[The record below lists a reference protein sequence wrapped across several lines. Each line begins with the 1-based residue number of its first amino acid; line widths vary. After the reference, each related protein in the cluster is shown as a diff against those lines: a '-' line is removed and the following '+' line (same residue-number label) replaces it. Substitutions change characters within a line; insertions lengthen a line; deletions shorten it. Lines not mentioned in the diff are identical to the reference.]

1 MDNLDELFGEVQ
13 SRQKETVLQPFDK
26 EAWASQKQKERADAY
41 ALIDSTAEK
50 MKCTG
55 ELFQTFLDV
64 QARFDRYS
72 VGNAILITAQKPDA
86 TRLADFDKWKEAGA
100 FVNKGAVGITV
111 LEPGSEYARED
122 GSTGVSYN
130 AKKVFDISQ
139 TNSKADPALTVTR
152 DERLMLKALISNAP
166 CEMKVSENLSEHL
179 NALYKPD
186 EKTILVRKGM
196 DGPSIFR
203 AISQELAHAR
213 MDGGDYRRSECA
225 NAAYCVSYILCK
237 RCGVSTDGM
246 FFRQMPEQY
255 TKMDTK
261 DFRAEL
267 GKIRSI
273 ANEITAE
280 INRVLEN
287 EKREKKGEAR

>member
-1 MDNLDELFGEVQ
+1 MTNYDDLFGEVQ
-13 SRQKETVLQPFDK
+13 TEPKEAVLQPFDK

-55 ELFQTFLDV
+55 ELFQSFLDV

-72 VGNAILITAQKPDA
+72 VGNAILITAQMPDA
-86 TRLADFDKWKEAGA
+86 TRLADYDKWKETGT

-111 LEPGSEYARED
+111 LEPGNEYERED

-139 TNSKADPALTVTR
+139 TNSKVSPPPTVTR
-152 DERLMLKALISNAP
+152 DERLILKALITNAP
-166 CEMKVSENLSEHL
+166 CEMKVSENMSERV

-196 DGPSIFR
+196 DGPTIFR
-203 AISQELAHAR
+203 ALSQELAHAR
-213 MDGGDYRRSECA
+213 MDGSDYRRSECS

-237 RCGVSTDGM
+237 RYGVATDGLT
-246 FFRQMPEQY
+246 FNQMPEQY
-255 TKMDTK
+255 SKMDVK

-267 GKIRSI
+267 GKIRSV
-273 ANEITAE
+273 ANEISSE

>member
-1 MDNLDELFGEVQ
+1 MDNLDELFSEVQ
-13 SRQKETVLQPFDK
+13 SRKKETAQRPFDK
-26 EAWASQKQKERADAY
+26 EAWASLKQKERADAY

-72 VGNAILITAQKPDA
+72 VGNAILITAQRPDA
-86 TRLADFDKWKEAGA
+86 TRLAEFDKWKEAGA
-100 FVNKGAVGITV
+100 FVTKGSVGITV

-130 AKKVFDISQ
+130 VKKVFDISQ
-139 TNSKADPALTVTR
+139 TNSKVTPAPTVTR
-152 DERLMLKALISNAP
+152 DERLMLKALITNAP
-166 CEMKVSENLSEHL
+166 CELKVGENMPEHI
-179 NALYKPD
+179 NALYKPG
-186 EKTILVRKGM
+186 EKTIFVRKGM

-213 MDGGDYRRSECA
+213 MDGHDYRRFECA

-237 RCGVSTDGM
+237 RYGVSTDGM
-246 FFRQMPEQY
+246 YFRQMPEQY
-255 TKMDTK
+255 TKMDVK

-273 ANEITAE
+273 SNDISAE
-280 INRVLEN
+280 INRVLEY
-287 EKREKKGEAR
+287 EKREKQGEAR